1 MNTIFKNIDKESL
14 KEIKVNSEKVLKS
27 KLSEINDR
35 FLNKHY
41 FAFDNKENYRIEFSK
56 RIMKSDES
64 ILWVVTIARLKND
77 KIVEED
83 SLTISTFLENAKGI
97 VKIAFEAFKEKEKVM
112 KKVKPFEALL
122 KKALRECGKDNT
134 FVKIPYFS
142 NGISFRDGKYY
153 FNRLVDNGITKLT
166 LGEGVKKK
174 SDFITN
180 LAKIVNIAER
190 TGTDA
195 IVETMG
201 FYSKATGLIL
211 K

>member
-1 MNTIFKNIDKESL
+1 MNAIFKNIDKTSI
-14 KEIKVNSEKVLKS
+14 KEIKANSEKVLKS

-35 FLNKHY
+35 FKNNHY

-64 ILWVVTIARLKND
+64 ILWVVTIARLEED

-97 VKIAFEAFKEKEKVM
+97 VKIAFEAFKAKEKTM
-112 KKVKPFEALL
+112 KKVKPFEVLL
-122 KKALRECGKDNT
+122 KKALRECNKDNT

-153 FNRLVDNGITKLT
+153 FNRLVDNGLTKLT
-166 LGEGVKKK
+166 LGGGVKKK
-174 SDFITN
+174 SDFINN
-180 LAKIVNIAER
+180 LAKIVKIAER
-190 TGTDA
+190 TGTDS

-201 FYSKATGLIL
+201 FYSKSTGFVI

>member
-1 MNTIFKNIDKESL
+1 MNTIFKNIDKTSL
-14 KEIKVNSEKVLKS
+14 KEIKTNSEKVLKS

-35 FLNKHY
+35 FLNSHY

-64 ILWVVTIARLKND
+64 ILWVVTIARLEDD

-83 SLTISTFLENAKGI
+83 SLSISTFLENAKGI
-97 VKIAFEAFKEKEKVM
+97 VKIAFEAFKAKEKTM

-122 KKALRECGKDNT
+122 KKALRECNKDNT

-142 NGISFRDGKYY
+142 NGISLKDGKYY
-153 FNRLVDNGITKLT
+153 FNRLIDNGITKLT
-166 LGEGVKKK
+166 LGGGVKKK
-174 SDFITN
+174 SDFISN

-190 TGTDA
+190 TGTDC

-201 FYSKATGLIL
+201 FYSKTTGFVI

>member
-1 MNTIFKNIDKESL
+1 MNAFFKNIDKTSL
-14 KEIKVNSEKVLKS
+14 KEIKTNSEKVLKS

-35 FLNKHY
+35 FKNSHY
-41 FAFDNKENYRIEFSK
+41 FAFDNKENYRIEFCK

-64 ILWVVTIARLKND
+64 ILWVVTIAKLEND

-97 VKIAFEAFKEKEKVM
+97 VKVAFEAFKAKEKAM
-112 KKVKPFEALL
+112 KKVKPFEVLL
-122 KKALRECGKDNT
+122 KKALRECSKDNA

-142 NGISFRDGKYY
+142 NGISFKEGKYY
-153 FNRLVDNGITKLT
+153 FNRLVDNGLTKLT

-174 SDFITN
+174 SDFINN
-180 LAKIVNIAER
+180 LAKIVKIAER

-201 FYSKATGLIL
+201 FYSKSTGFVI